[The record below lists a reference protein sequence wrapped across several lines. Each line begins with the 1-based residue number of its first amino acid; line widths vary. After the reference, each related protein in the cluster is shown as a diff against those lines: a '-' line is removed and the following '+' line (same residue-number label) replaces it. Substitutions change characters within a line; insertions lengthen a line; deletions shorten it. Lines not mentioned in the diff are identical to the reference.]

1 MVPRNTK
8 KVAVPLCCRYIG
20 AGARYSA
27 DGIAWRN
34 IGLTGAAMAVCE
46 AMPVLAV
53 MPLVCNITALE
64 RETTTA

>member
-1 MVPRNTK
+1 
-8 KVAVPLCCRYIG
+8 
-20 AGARYSA
+20 
-27 DGIAWRN
+27 
-34 IGLTGAAMAVCE
+34 MAVCE